1 MITFKDIKD
10 AVTLKLSTEFSNIKV
25 YDEEIRQGFSPP
37 AFFIELIPVNTIRTN
52 FFTKNP
58 TLIVDVQYF
67 AKEEN
72 NDELYD
78 MADSLERSFKFCI
91 QVKDRVLT
99 IVKIE
104 YEIVD
109 FVLHFQ
115 ISLNYLVSIREEV
128 ETEENIKPM
137 RKLHFKEG
145 MGK

>member
-10 AVTLKLSTEFSNIKV
+10 AVTLKLSTEFSKINV

-37 AFFIELIPVNTIRTN
+37 AFFIELIPVSTTRAS

-67 AKEEN
+67 AKEESN
-72 NDELYD
+72 EELYD

-91 QVKDRVLT
+91 QVKDRVLN
-99 IVKIE
+99 IMKIE

-115 ISLNYLVSIREEV
+115 ISLNYLVSIREDIEAV
-128 ETEENIKPM
+128 ENIEPM
-137 RKLHFKEG
+137 RKLHFETS
-145 MGK
+145 